1 MRSNYTTTVDVAM
14 ATDDQSEFLWFI
26 SILVVLASISINI
39 VWKVMMMCIY
49 RFVNNGGIEYD
60 GNAMATQ
67 IKHKISKHA
76 ETQTVGH
83 HDCTGAIY
91 VTKCGERWHREQCG
105 HLVGRP
111 SKRMTPCSDC
121 NHG

>member
-1 MRSNYTTTVDVAM
+1 M

-39 VWKVMMMCIY
+39 VWKVMMMCIS

-67 IKHKISKHA
+67 IKLKI
-76 ETQTVGH
+76 
-83 HDCTGAIY
+83 
-91 VTKCGERWHREQCG
+91 
-105 HLVGRP
+105 
-111 SKRMTPCSDC
+111 
-121 NHG
+121 